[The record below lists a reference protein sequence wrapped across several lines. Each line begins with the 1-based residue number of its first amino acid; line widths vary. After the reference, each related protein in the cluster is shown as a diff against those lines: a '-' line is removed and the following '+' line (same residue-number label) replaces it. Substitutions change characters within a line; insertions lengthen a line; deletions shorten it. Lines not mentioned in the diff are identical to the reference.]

1 MKKPP
6 LHKSPLRHLDLFS
19 GIGGFTIAAHWA
31 GFQTVGFAEI
41 EPYCCKI
48 LAQWWPNVPNIG
60 DIDKIENFERFKGK
74 ITVLTAGVPCQPSSL
89 AGKRRGS
96 GDNRW
101 LWTAVLNCVEAVR
114 PTWLLLENPPGILT
128 LDEFGGILL
137 RLEKAGYEIGIFQV
151 PANAVGAKHLR
162 YRVFIVAHAE
172 CSDCDG
178 RWSGWAKEAGCGTRD
193 AVKRSSSDAEALA
206 NAESGKH
213 RGITDMLHSAAK
225 LWPTPHANCSTGAGT
240 QGRDGGPNLQTAV
253 KLWPTPVVNDARN
266 ERNATANRSD
276 PESKHHSGTTLSDA
290 IRLWP
295 TPTERDWKSTSHG
308 NQGNSRPL
316 SEVAGQTG
324 QGSLNPEFV
333 EALMG
338 FPIGHTRLQL
348 NESPIDHTACEP

>member
-1 MKKPP
+1 
-6 LHKSPLRHLDLFS
+6 
-19 GIGGFTIAAHWA
+19 
-31 GFQTVGFAEI
+31 
-41 EPYCCKI
+41 
-48 LAQWWPNVPNIG
+48 
-60 DIDKIENFERFKGK
+60 
-74 ITVLTAGVPCQPSSL
+74 
-89 AGKRRGS
+89 
-96 GDNRW
+96 
-101 LWTAVLNCVEAVR
+101 
-114 PTWLLLENPPGILT
+114 
-128 LDEFGGILL
+128 
-137 RLEKAGYEIGIFQV
+137 
-151 PANAVGAKHLR
+151 
-162 YRVFIVAHAE
+162 
-172 CSDCDG
+172 
-178 RWSGWAKEAGCGTRD
+178 
-193 AVKRSSSDAEALA
+193 
-206 NAESGKH
+206 
-213 RGITDMLHSAAK
+213 MLHSAAK